1 MNGPIR
7 TPHLGRLQHLDLG
20 LLRVLCTLVRLRSVS
35 RAAAQLCL
43 SQPAIS
49 HALAR
54 LRSLTGD
61 ALLVRQGR
69 AMVPT
74 SFAITLADEV
84 EPALLLIEASLLG
97 RSRALPTSEIDT
109 VFRLG
114 MSDDLQIAVLPTV
127 LSALRSQAPKARLV
141 VTTHHQASAPHDLRD
156 GKLDLVLAYLEQLPP
171 QARVKRV
178 ADLDYRVLRAD
189 VAAQAPATPIDL
201 ATYCARPHLLVT
213 FAADLHGF
221 VDEALSQLGARR
233 YVACSIAQ
241 FGVLPFLLAGT
252 DLLATV
258 PAHLAHALSQHAGLR
273 ADPLPFA
280 CPRFPLSLCW
290 SATVDQDPAQVW
302 LRRLVEDA
310 CSQALGRPA
319 ADGAP

>member
-35 RAAAQLCL
+35 RAAAQLSL

-54 LRSLTGD
+54 LRGLTGD

-74 SFAITLADEV
+74 SFAITLAEEV
-84 EPALLLIEASLLG
+84 EPALVLIEASLLG
-97 RSRALPTSEIDT
+97 RSRALPPSEIDN

-127 LSALRSQAPKARLV
+127 LLALRSQAPKARLV

-171 QARVKRV
+171 QAKVKRV

-189 VAAQAPATPIDL
+189 VAAPALPIDL

-221 VDEALSQLGARR
+221 VDEALSQIGARR
-233 YVACSIAQ
+233 HVACSTAQ

-258 PAHLAHALSQHAGLR
+258 PAHLARALSQHAGLR

-290 SATVDQDPAQVW
+290 SATVDQDPAQAW

-310 CSQALGRPA
+310 CSHALGRPA
-319 ADGAP
+319 VHGAA

>member
-7 TPHLGRLQHLDLG
+7 TPLLGRLQHLDLG
-20 LLRVLCTLVRLRSVS
+20 LLRMLCTLVRLRSVS
-35 RAAAQLCL
+35 RAAAQLRL

-69 AMVPT
+69 TMVPT
-74 SFAITLADEV
+74 AFAITLAGEV
-84 EPALLLIEASLLG
+84 EPALLQIEASLLG
-97 RSRALPTSEIDT
+97 RSRALPPSEIDT

-114 MSDDLQIAVLPTV
+114 MSDDLQIAVLPRV
-127 LSALRSQAPKARLV
+127 LSALRAQAPKARVV

-171 QARVKRV
+171 QAKVKRV

-189 VAAQAPATPIDL
+189 VAARAAPTPIDL
-201 ATYCARPHLLVT
+201 ATYCARPHLLVS

-221 VDEALSQLGARR
+221 VDDALARLGARR
-233 YVACSIAQ
+233 QVACSTAQ
-241 FGVLPFLLAGT
+241 FGVVPFLLADT

-258 PAHLAHALSQHAGLR
+258 PAHLARALSQHPGLR

-280 CPRFPLSLCW
+280 SPRFPLSLCW
-290 SATVDQDPAQVW
+290 SATVDQEPAQVW
-302 LRRLVEDA
+302 LRRLVEEA
-310 CSQALGRPA
+310 CCQVLGPA
-319 ADGAP
+319 AGVGAA

>member
-1 MNGPIR
+1 MNRSIR
-7 TPHLGRLQHLDLG
+7 KPHLGRLQHLDLG

-35 RAAAQLCL
+35 RAAAQLHL

-69 AMVPT
+69 TMVPT
-74 SFAITLADEV
+74 AFAISLAGEV
-84 EPALLLIEASLLG
+84 EPALLQIEASLLG
-97 RSRALPTSEIDT
+97 RSRALPPSEIDT

-114 MSDDLQIAVLPTV
+114 MSDDLQIGVLPKV
-127 LSALRSQAPKARLV
+127 LAALRAQAPKARVV

-171 QARVKRV
+171 QAKVKRV

-189 VAAQAPATPIDL
+189 VAASAPIDL
-201 ATYCARPHLLVT
+201 ATYCARPHLLVS

-221 VDEALSQLGARR
+221 VDDALARLGARR
-233 YVACSIAQ
+233 QVACSTAQ
-241 FGVLPFLLAGT
+241 FGVLPFLLSGT

-258 PAHLAHALSQHAGLR
+258 PAHLARALSRHAGLR

-280 CPRFPLSLCW
+280 SPRFPLSLCW

-310 CSQALGRPA
+310 CSHALGLA
-319 ADGAP
+319 ATDGAA

>member
-1 MNGPIR
+1 MNGQLR
-7 TPHLGRLQHLDLG
+7 TPHLGPLQHLDLG

-35 RAAAQLCL
+35 RAAAQLHL

-69 AMVPT
+69 SMVP
-74 SFAITLADEV
+74 SAFAITLADEV
-84 EPALLLIEASLLG
+84 EPALVQIEASLLG
-97 RSRALPTSEIDT
+97 RSRALPPAEIDT

-127 LSALRSQAPKARLV
+127 LAALRAQAPKARVV
-141 VTTHHQASAPHDLRD
+141 VTTHHQNSAPHDLRD

-171 QARVKRV
+171 QAKVKRV
-178 ADLDYRVLRAD
+178 ADLDYQVLRAD
-189 VAAQAPATPIDL
+189 VAAPAASAPIDL
-201 ATYCARPHLLVT
+201 AAYCARPHLLVS

-221 VDEALSQLGARR
+221 VDDVLAQLGSRR
-233 YVACSIAQ
+233 QVVCSTAQ
-241 FGVLPFLLAGT
+241 FGALPFLLAGT

-258 PAHLAHALSQHAGLR
+258 PAHLARALSYHPGLR

-280 CPRFPLSLCW
+280 SPRFPLSLCW
-290 SATVDQDPAQVW
+290 SATSHQEPAHAW
-302 LRRLVEDA
+302 LRRLVEEA
-310 CSQALGRPA
+310 CCQVLGPSA
-319 ADGAP
+319 GVVSA